1 MVHEFKTSSV
11 VFSEILVDLNGSKI
25 QQRVIMESN
34 GSGVLYLNAIAM
46 FLLGCQ
52 INKVHLHTNTLNTLR
67 FILHTKYATFHL
79 KKAPGRCSLN
89 KQSYEPHHLFPA
101 FQRKV
106 NEVPSESLSCKI
118 QLIIFVCV
126 CMPSSDRL
134 NFHSPA
140 KFWQIS
146 GVC

>member
-1 MVHEFKTSSV
+1 MVHEFKISSV
-11 VFSEILVDLNGSKI
+11 VFSEILADLNGSKI

-34 GSGVLYLNAIAM
+34 GSDVLYLNAIAM

-52 INKVHLHTNTLNTLR
+52 INKVHLHT
-67 FILHTKYATFHL
+67 KYATFHL
-79 KKAPGRCSLN
+79 KIPPGRCSLN

-118 QLIIFVCV
+118 ELIIFVCV
-126 CMPSSDRL
+126 CMPTSDRL

-140 KFWQIS
+140 KF
-146 GVC
+146 